1 MEAKTET
8 IFRSRLPDIYIPKHL
23 PLHSYCFENI
33 SDFSGR
39 PCLIDG
45 ATGDVRTYA
54 DVELTSR
61 KVGSALRKLGVDKGD
76 VIMILLPNSPEFVY
90 SFLGASFIGAVS
102 TMANPFFTSA
112 EIVKQAKASAAK
124 IIITQSANLAKVKEF
139 AVENIVKL
147 VCIDSAPEGE
157 ECLHFSE
164 LTSGDENDLPE
175 VEISPDDVV
184 ALPYSSGTTGWPKG
198 VMLTHKGLVT
208 SVAQQVDGENPN
220 LWMHSEDVLMCV
232 LPLFHIYSLNS
243 ILLCGLRAGAA
254 ILIMQKFQIVPF
266 LELIQKYKVTI
277 GPFVPP
283 IVLTIAKNE
292 EVVDKYDLSSVRTVM
307 SGAAPLG
314 KELWIPLGRSF
325 RTRNADSNLNP
336 QVVSDEFK
344 STSGYG
350 MTEAGPV
357 LAMCL
362 AFAKE
367 PFEIKS
373 GACGTVVR
381 NAEMKIVDPDTGASL
396 PRNQRGEIC
405 IRGDQIMKGYINDP
419 EATKNTI
426 VDGWLHTGDVGY
438 IDDDDELFIVDRLKE
453 LIKYKGFQVAPAEL
467 EAMLLTHPDISDAAV
482 VSMKDEDAGEVPV
495 AFVVKSKDSTITE
508 AEVKQFIS
516 NQVVF
521 YKRLNRVF
529 FLDIIPKSPSGKIL
543 RKDLRAKLEIGVPN

>member
-1 MEAKTET
+1 MEGKTEI
-8 IFRSRLPDIYIPKHL
+8 IFRSKLPDIYIPKHL

-33 SDFSGR
+33 STFKNR

-45 ATGDVRTYA
+45 ATGHEYTYA

-61 KVGSALRKLGVDKGD
+61 KVGSALYKLGINKGD
-76 VIMILLPNSPEFVY
+76 VIMILLPNSSEFVF

-102 TMANPFFTSA
+102 TMANPFFTPA
-112 EIVKQAKASAAK
+112 EIIKQAKASGAK
-124 IIITQSANLAKVKEF
+124 IIVTQSVHVAKVKDF
-139 AVENIVKL
+139 STENSIKI
-147 VCIDSAPEGE
+147 VCIDETIEG
-157 ECLHFSE
+157 CLHFSE
-164 LTSGDENDLPE
+164 LTSGDENELPA

-184 ALPYSSGTTGWPKG
+184 ALPYSSGTTGLPKG

-220 LWMHSEDVLMCV
+220 LWIHEEDVLICV

-254 ILIMQKFQIVPF
+254 ILIMQKFDIVPF

-283 IVLTIAKNE
+283 IVLAIAKNE
-292 EVVDKYDLSSVRTVM
+292 EIVDKYDLSSIRTVM

-314 KELWIPLGRSF
+314 KELEDTVRAKFPNAKLG
-325 RTRNADSNLNP
+325 
-336 QVVSDEFK
+336 Q
-344 STSGYG
+344 GYG

-381 NAEMKIVDPDTGASL
+381 NAEMKIVDPDTGATL

-419 EATKNTI
+419 EATKRTI
-426 VDGWLHTGDVGY
+426 VDGWLHTGDIGL

-482 VSMKDEDAGEVPV
+482 VPMVDENAGEVPV
-495 AFVVKSKDSTITE
+495 AFVVKSNGSTITE
-508 AEVKQFIS
+508 TDVKQFIS
-516 NQVVF
+516 KQVVF
-521 YKRLNRVF
+521 YKRINRVF
-529 FLDIIPKSPSGKIL
+529 FVDAIPKSPSGKIL
-543 RKDLRAKLEIGVPN
+543 RKDLRAKLAAGVPN